1 MIELV
6 QNNLYLDYALR
17 ILASFVSGFC
27 LGLERKIHNHAVG
40 VKTLVLMSISA
51 SLLSIVSI
59 EMADT
64 GIITGDPTR
73 IAAGVITGIGF
84 IGGGAIL
91 RQGFNIRGI
100 TTAALLFTA
109 SGIALT
115 FGAGLYYPAALSFV
129 CVMISLLALERMEH
143 KIFPAEN
150 TKVLHFEF
158 DSVSI
163 DENTIQEIIKK
174 EGMIILDTDI
184 EYSAK
189 KDESV
194 LSYMVKCPKQIDC
207 VKLAKKFSKLNNLIN
222 FTMSKK

>member
-1 MIELV
+1 MI
-6 QNNLYLDYALR
+6 NFFADNIYLDYGFR
-17 ILASFVSGFC
+17 IISSFICGFC

-40 VKTLVLMSISA
+40 VRTLVLMSVSA
-51 SLLSIVSI
+51 SLLSIVSV
-59 EMADT
+59 EMADA
-64 GIITGDPTR
+64 GVITGDPTR

-100 TTAALLFTA
+100 TTAALIFAA
-109 SGIALT
+109 SGIGLACGAALYFPALLT
-115 FGAGLYYPAALSFV
+115 FLIAIL
-129 CVMISLLALERMEH
+129 SLLALEKLEH

-158 DSVSI
+158 DSCSI
-163 DENTIQEIIKK
+163 DESAIMEIIKK
-174 EGMIILDTDI
+174 EGMIVLDTDI

-189 KDESV
+189 KGQATI
-194 LSYMVKCPKQIDC
+194 SYMVKTPTKLDY
-207 VKLAKKFSKLNNLIN
+207 VKLAKKFSKINNLNN

>member
-1 MIELV
+1 MLELL
-6 QNNLYLDYALR
+6 QSNLYLDYTLR
-17 ILASFVSGFC
+17 ILASFISGFC

-40 VKTLVLMSISA
+40 VRTLVLMSVSA
-51 SLLSIVSI
+51 CLLTIASV
-59 EMADT
+59 EMADA
-64 GIITGDPTR
+64 GVITGDPTR

-100 TTAALLFTA
+100 TTAALIFTT
-109 SGIALT
+109 SGIGLAFGASLYFPAILT
-115 FGAGLYYPAALSFV
+115 FAI
-129 CVMISLLALERMEH
+129 VMISLLALEKLEH

-158 DSVSI
+158 DSVGI
-163 DENTIQEIIKK
+163 DEEAILEVLKK
-174 EGMIILDTDI
+174 EGMIVLDTDI

-189 KDESV
+189 KGQAII
-194 LSYMVKCPKQIDC
+194 SYMVKCPIKIDY
-207 VKLAKKFSKLNNLIN
+207 VKLAKKVSKIDNLIN